1 MQPGTDN
8 PTARRHVPIPIRQW
22 PEHERPRE
30 RLFVA
35 GASALSDAELVALYL
50 GSGSRGR
57 DAVGLGQQLLARFGS
72 LRGLFSASHDE
83 LIQVT
88 GVGPAKIARLQA
100 ATEIARRALGEQS
113 REQATLDHP
122 EIVEDYLR
130 LMIGTRPYEVFV
142 CLFLDTR
149 LRMIHAEELSRGSLS
164 HAAVYPRE
172 VVRRAL
178 ETNAAAL
185 IIAHNHPSGAAQPSA
200 ADLSMTRTLKDA
212 LCLMDIKLLDHFIV
226 TSDTI
231 LSLARHGLL

>member
-1 MQPGTDN
+1 MQSGTDDS
-8 PTARRHVPIPIRQW
+8 TARRHVPIPIRQW
-22 PEHERPRE
+22 PENERPRE

-35 GASALSDAELVALYL
+35 GASALTDAELVALYL
-50 GSGSRGR
+50 GSGSPGR

-88 GVGPAKIARLQA
+88 GIGPAKIARLHA

-113 REQATLDHP
+113 REQATLDRP

-164 HAAVYPRE
+164 RAAVYPRE

-178 ETNAAAL
+178 QTNAAAL

-212 LCLMDIKLLDHFIV
+212 LCLMDVKLLDHFIV